1 MASPTYKKGGCC
13 MKKVVSFV
21 LALCLLAGLCGCSD
35 TPIKVKKFGSVEE
48 MQSYVQ
54 GVWDCYGDL
63 YFIDG
68 DQLYHEY
75 SGVEGRIDYYT
86 DSLNDI
92 VKKQGADAVS
102 QLTVKDQLAKIEK
115 DWFTVGK
122 TLQFNHNKGTITYE
136 EDGMEQIL
144 YVGEGVLCLD
154 LAMEKI
160 SDTPSYTV
168 PGLVE
173 AFEEAHAEYK
183 PSSDA
188 FKLTP
193 EKYAQALKEL
203 HPDAKS
209 YPLATSDGSHAY
221 TDTGL
226 SQSGCFTAAL
236 GWTDSKA
243 YYISRANTD
252 MPYRAEYGADLD
264 QVLVQSVGGFESW
277 ETMAADALAIF
288 GGMPD
293 IPTPEELATQFR
305 EKGETR
311 TETGTISSTTI
322 TEYKTEI
329 AGATCTM
336 QQFPTYRILKIQ
348 F

>member
-1 MASPTYKKGGCC
+1 M
-13 MKKVVSFV
+13 
-21 LALCLLAGLCGCSD
+21 
-35 TPIKVKKFGSVEE
+35 
-48 MQSYVQ
+48 
-54 GVWDCYGDL
+54 
-63 YFIDG
+63 
-68 DQLYHEY
+68 
-75 SGVEGRIDYYT
+75 
-86 DSLNDI
+86 
-92 VKKQGADAVS
+92 
-102 QLTVKDQLAKIEK
+102 IEK
-115 DWFTVGK
+115 
-122 TLQFNHNKGTITYE
+122 
-136 EDGMEQIL
+136 
-144 YVGEGVLCLD
+144 
-154 LAMEKI
+154 
-160 SDTPSYTV
+160 
-168 PGLVE
+168 
-173 AFEEAHAEYK
+173 FEEVYTNYK
-183 PSSDA
+183 PSPDA
-188 FKLTP
+188 FKLTT
-193 EKYAQALKEL
+193 EGYAQALKEL

-226 SQSGCFTAAL
+226 SQSGYFTAAL